1 MTVHEFH
8 KKLKEDSAVQSY
20 LEFLKDT
27 VGNGYLNGYFEDG
40 GKHYPSYPL
49 PEFKYHNVKGFL
61 KPIYWGGDY
70 KGNMI
75 KHLFGT
81 TEIFDGYTIFGEYT
95 GSISMGSYGSGQG
108 FIRPYM
114 KSKDSD
120 FNSQWQ
126 YVVSL
131 RTASKL
137 LDGKN
142 WAPMNFDST
151 MSFYHY
157 LALSSGGVRKIQKE
171 SAQILGQKLKEIQLA
186 IEEDDA
192 YREWRDGGGTIA
204 KEVAIEFNIKKVYDE
219 LKSKV
224 RPGMRLDQESAD
236 EIQCSIRDWG
246 RWEHD
251 YEDYDRDESDYEDDD
266 YMILSD
272 KSYEA
277 MDKIIADIREMY
289 PQVTIEWGTSE
300 KNWIDFT
307 ITRKIEESTELN
319 EDEMNEKVKLIMRN
333 ILSKMVP
340 AAFGAS
346 TNPKMR
352 EEIKAAVEAAI
363 EPILKKYDYIV
374 EELVSEK
381 NLQVATSDAAI
392 NYSLSHQSGSGHII
406 ALASTGK
413 DLDKE
418 IESGASKTALG
429 KDIEDTIND
438 QLKKS
443 RESVRVSI
451 DHGYQGAGYAFRL
464 ELEDLLKRL
473 NK

>member
-1 MTVHEFH
+1 MTIYEFH

-27 VGNGYLNGYFEDG
+27 TGRGYLNAYFEDG

-81 TEIFDGYTIFGEYT
+81 AEIFDGYTIFGEYT

-114 KSKDSD
+114 KSKDNDSHD
-120 FNSQWQ
+120 MWK
-126 YVVSL
+126 YVVSI

-142 WAPMNFDST
+142 WAPMNFEST

-157 LALSSGGVRKIQKE
+157 LALSSSGVRKIQKE
-171 SAQILGQKLKEIQLA
+171 SAQILGQKLREIQLA

-224 RPGMRLDQESAD
+224 RPGMRLDQETAD

-307 ITRKIEESTELN
+307 ITRVANES
-319 EDEMNEKVKLIMRN
+319 
-333 ILSKMVP
+333 
-340 AAFGAS
+340 
-346 TNPKMR
+346 
-352 EEIKAAVEAAI
+352 VEHV
-363 EPILKKYDYIV
+363 V

-381 NLQVATSDAAI
+381 NFQVVTSDAAI
-392 NYSLSHQSGSGHII
+392 NYRLSHQSGSGQII
-406 ALASTGK
+406 ALASSGK